1 MTILQELFII
11 TVLSELTTLSI
22 KKVMDNMG
30 VAHTSNIIAA
40 VSSVILAITFKILSA
55 IYFDATI
62 DAKYIVEIIAL
73 AYLSFLS
80 TTCGYDKVKQAIDQ
94 IKKE

>member
-40 VSSVILAITFKILSA
+40 ASSVILAITFKILSA
-55 IYFDATI
+55 IYFDAII

-80 TTCGYDKVKQAIDQ
+80 TTCGYDKVMQAIDQ

>member
-30 VAHTSNIIAA
+30 VTHASNIIAV

-55 IYFDATI
+55 IYFNTTI

-80 TTCGYDKVKQAIDQ
+80 TTCGYDKVMQAIEQ